1 MIVFEDVGKRFAGRT
16 VIDGL
21 DLRVEDGEF
30 FVLVGP
36 SGSGKSTLLRM
47 VNSLVTPDR
56 GRVLVDGDDV
66 AAVDVERLRRG
77 IGYAIQSVGL
87 FPHRT
92 VAENIATV
100 PRLLGWSKQEIQAR
114 IDELLALLKLDD
126 TGIADRYPRTLSG
139 GQQQRVGVARALAAR
154 PRIVLMDEPFGA
166 LDPLTRESLQ
176 SALRDIQRKT
186 ATTILFVTHD
196 MDEAFGLGDRV
207 GLMLDGHLVQ
217 VGTPLELIRHP
228 ADERV
233 REFVG
238 GTRAHLRE
246 LALRPVRERMRDDVV
261 GDGDPV
267 DIDATLQDA
276 LGAMLAQG
284 VDCLR
289 VEDKGRGVG
298 SIALADLVE
307 RRG

>member
-1 MIVFEDVGKRFAGRT
+1 MIVFEDVGKQFAGRT

-47 VNSLVTPDR
+47 VNRLVTPDR

-100 PRLLGWSKQEIQAR
+100 PRLLGWSKQDIQAR
-114 IDELLALLKLDD
+114 VGELLALLKLDD
-126 TGIADRYPRTLSG
+126 AGIADRYPRTLSG

-246 LALRPVRERMRDDVV
+246 LALRPVRERMRDDIVE
-261 GDGDPV
+261 DGDPV

-284 VDCLR
+284 VDRLR
-289 VEDKGRGVG
+289 VEEAGRGVG

>member
-1 MIVFEDVGKRFAGRT
+1 MIVFEGVGKRFAGRA

-47 VNSLVTPDR
+47 VNRLVTPDR

-100 PRLLGWSKQEIQAR
+100 PRLLGWSKQDMQAR
-114 IDELLALLKLDD
+114 VDELLALLKLDD
-126 TGIADRYPRTLSG
+126 AGIADRYPRTLSG

-233 REFVG
+233 RAFVG

-284 VDCLR
+284 VDRLR

-307 RRG
+307 RRE